1 MLKLRIFSFLLLGRA
16 REILFFEEEFK
27 KISEDCDREPGAI
40 FITGSGG
47 IGKSKL
53 LSVVKARATL
63 MDIRYLVNRV
73 TFAI

>member
-27 KISEDCDREPGAI
+27 NLSEDCDREPGTI